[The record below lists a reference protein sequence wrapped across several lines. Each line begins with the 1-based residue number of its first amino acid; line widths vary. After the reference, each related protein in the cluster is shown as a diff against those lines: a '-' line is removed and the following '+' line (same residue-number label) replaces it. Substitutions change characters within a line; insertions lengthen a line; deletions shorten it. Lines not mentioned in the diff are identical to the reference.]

1 MTVKQKQCLLAYLGY
16 YTGELD
22 GSYGPL
28 TQAATEAFQ
37 RDYGLD
43 VDGRFGPL
51 TEARILGVVAS
62 GEAPVVAENAA
73 ATENSS
79 ATGTFWD
86 EIEYFTREEFRCKCG
101 GKYCTGFPAEP
112 QEAMVRTVDEIR
124 RRLGVP
130 ITISSGLRCKTHNA
144 AVGGV
149 SNSQHLYGRAA
160 DLHSSASPAKMKAV
174 AEEVMGNT
182 GGIGLYDWG
191 IHVDTGKYS
200 RWNG

>member
-22 GSYGPL
+22 GSYGPM

-51 TEARILGVVAS
+51 TEARILEVVAS

-73 ATENSS
+73 TTENSS

-112 QEAMVRTVDEIR
+112 EEKLIRVADRVRNHFGNAATV
-124 RRLGVP
+124 
-130 ITISSGLRCKTHNA
+130 SSGVRCATHNA
-144 AVGGV
+144 NVGGV
-149 SNSQHLYGRAA
+149 ANSRHLSGKAMDFCVSGFSA
-160 DLHSSASPAKMKAV
+160 DMVLAYVHQQADIRYAYAIDGSFVHMDV
-174 AEEVMGNT
+174 
-182 GGIGLYDWG
+182 L
-191 IHVDTGKYS
+191 
-200 RWNG
+200 